1 MSLFSINFGCK
12 VLEGFEW
19 DLDGFF
25 CFPNPHLAHEIRD
38 HAMEGRS
45 FEMKGLARFAPSL
58 LSSAQA
64 AEVLRGLWGDVST
77 KLHGDAACRGAADGH
92 VLRFS
97 AKTKSTKTTKTKKK
111 ISEAPTKKTFGFKAM
126 MGVQRLFSR
135 GFPDFELQTS
145 PFPVKESQ
153 RKCTATKWSTIQ
165 SPIESKTNCL
175 EVGF

>member
-1 MSLFSINFGCK
+1 M
-12 VLEGFEW
+12 V
-19 DLDGFF
+19 FF

-92 VLRFS
+92 VLRFF

-111 ISEAPTKKTFGFKAM
+111 S
-126 MGVQRLFSR
+126 VRLQQRRPL
-135 GFPDFELQTS
+135 G
-145 PFPVKESQ
+145 
-153 RKCTATKWSTIQ
+153 
-165 SPIESKTNCL
+165 SKP
-175 EVGF
+175 